1 MVRLL
6 LLLLL
11 LRMNVYYYW
20 WFISFLFFIL
30 ILSYSMLLFG
40 YYYYFFLFYL
50 AKLFDFFDEKN
61 IGHVKIKTNMIFIWF
76 LVYGK
81 ANYNMLVLF
90 LNHGFFFFFLLWP
103 LKEKSCFL
111 SFNILDFTFRLTR
124 INLIGLN
131 QLMVRWTY
139 GFKWVWVFK
148 IWMERVWDEL
158 SKVRFGYR
166 WNGIC
171 VFYVFFFSLDA
182 HLALFIVHEQWF

>member
-1 MVRLL
+1 MHKRFIYGTFIIIIIIFENERLL
-6 LLLLL
+6 LL
-11 LRMNVYYYW
+11 MIH
-20 WFISFLFFIL
+20 FFSFLFFIL

-61 IGHVKIKTNMIFIWF
+61 IGHVKIKTSMIFIWF

-90 LNHGFFFFFLLWP
+90 LNHGFFFLFWLLLLLLWP

-139 GFKWVWVFK
+139 GFKRVWVFK

-158 SKVRFGYR
+158 S
-166 WNGIC
+166 NI
-171 VFYVFFFSLDA
+171 
-182 HLALFIVHEQWF
+182 

>member
-1 MVRLL
+1 MVNLFLTVTLTCISVSSMVRLL
-6 LLLLL
+6 LLLLF

-40 YYYYFFLFYL
+40 YYYYFFFFYL

-90 LNHGFFFFFLLWP
+90 LNHGFFFFFFALASQREIMLLV
-103 LKEKSCFL
+103 LQY
-111 SFNILDFTFRLTR
+111 FR
-124 INLIGLN
+124 
-131 QLMVRWTY
+131 
-139 GFKWVWVFK
+139 
-148 IWMERVWDEL
+148 
-158 SKVRFGYR
+158 
-166 WNGIC
+166 
-171 VFYVFFFSLDA
+171 FYF
-182 HLALFIVHEQWF
+182 